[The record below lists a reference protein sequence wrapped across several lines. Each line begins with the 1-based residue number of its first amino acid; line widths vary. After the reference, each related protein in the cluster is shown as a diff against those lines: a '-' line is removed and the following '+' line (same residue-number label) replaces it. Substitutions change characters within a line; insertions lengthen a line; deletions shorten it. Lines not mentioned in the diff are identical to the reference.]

1 MRGKYPACMH
11 RCPQCDY
18 AYGPLPGVPSDRFG
32 RFTADV
38 RCPECAFEV
47 PAGALLLTGSSAAE
61 GAQPLTV
68 RRRGKQVLLA
78 LAPSAYL
85 LMMGFEALAR
95 LLQGGAGGPQWSD
108 MLFAT
113 VLAVVG
119 WGAWATW
126 RRWSPSDD
134 GDARAPISYDTRWLC
149 EPGALR
155 VFSGTASAGKFRP
168 PGDGAKVQA
177 SRGGVE
183 ANALPVHTG
192 SRFGEVRYP
201 TEDIRSVVAHSTAM
215 RWQRWRTGD
224 RAVAALT
231 ASIWH
236 RDRQGQ
242 RSDMF
247 AASIHVD
254 TGAESGPPGR
264 DRTTVMLEVG
274 DAITRSIRQ
283 AIGMAT
289 AEGEAGAEP
298 AETIADSESPTLV
311 IEGALH
317 AQRPWPAPVAP
328 ITMLFLIPL
337 GVPIVAIG
345 IWMVAMGV
353 RTWGNGP
360 ALAPWMNWAA
370 AIGAVTFTVA
380 FPLARWTL
388 RRARL
393 REMARC
399 RWDVGPHGI
408 RVTERHVGF
417 NGETTAEFTKDIP
430 SDHIAAVAP
439 NLRNGRLQ
447 LVASNHAQ
455 RALASITPDAFPE
468 GSAEA
473 LAQAVRQKLCPG

>member
-1 MRGKYPACMH
+1 VH

-47 PAGALLLTGSSAAE
+47 PAGALLLTGSSTAE

-68 RRRGKQVLLA
+68 RRRSWQVLLA
-78 LAPSAYL
+78 LAPSGYL
-85 LMMGFEALAR
+85 LMMGFKSLAT
-95 LLQGGAGGPQWSD
+95 LLKGSAAGPQWSD
-108 MLFAT
+108 MLWACML
-113 VLAVVG
+113 VVVG
-119 WGAWATW
+119 LTAWATW
-126 RRWSPSDD
+126 RRWSPSAD
-134 GDARAPISYDTRWLC
+134 GDARAPISHDTRWLC
-149 EPGALR
+149 VPGALR
-155 VFSGTASAGKFRP
+155 VFSGTAS
-168 PGDGAKVQA
+168 
-177 SRGGVE
+177 GG
-183 ANALPVHTG
+183 G
-192 SRFGEVRYP
+192 SRFGERSYP
-201 TEDIRSVVAHSTAM
+201 AEDIRTVVAHSTAM

-224 RAVAALT
+224 LAVAALT
-231 ASIWH
+231 VSVWH
-236 RDRQGQ
+236 RDRQGR

-254 TGAESGPPGR
+254 TGAESGPPGQ
-264 DRTTVMLEVG
+264 DRATALLEAG

-289 AEGEAGAEP
+289 AEGEAATGQVEATQDGGLQP
-298 AETIADSESPTLV
+298 LV

-328 ITMLFLIPL
+328 IAMLFLIPL
-337 GVPIVAIG
+337 GVPFGAIG
-345 IWMVAMGV
+345 IWMVAMGI

-360 ALAPWMNWAA
+360 ALPPWMNWAA

-380 FPLARWTL
+380 FPLFHWTL

-393 REMARC
+393 REMVRC
-399 RWDVGPHGI
+399 RWDVSPRGI
-408 RVTERHVGF
+408 RVTERHVSIK
-417 NGETTAEFTKDIP
+417 GETTAEFTKDIP
-430 SDHIAAVAP
+430 SDHVAAVAP
-439 NLRNGRLQ
+439 NLKNGRLQ

-455 RALASITPDAFPE
+455 RALASITPDAFPK

-473 LAQAVRQKLCPG
+473 LAQAVRDRVWSAKELK